1 MSPEQVRGEDVDH
14 RSDVFSFGVILYELL
29 TGQRAFRRD
38 SEIETMMAILREEPP
53 EMARATGAVS
63 PELGEILAHCLEKNP
78 LDRFQ
83 SARDLAFA
91 LRGIQREGRLTEGP
105 RALSGDRPSVSR
117 SGSTSERSIAVLP
130 FRNMS
135 TEREN
140 EYFSDGMTEEIINAL
155 TKIEVLRV
163 ASRTSSFAFKGK
175 DEDVRKI
182 GAALGVRTVLDG
194 SVRQAGRKIRVT
206 AQLVNVEDGYHLWSD

>member
-1 MSPEQVRGEDVDH
+1 SHPNILAIHDVGGDRGISYAVMELLEGETLRARLDAADLPVRKALDFSLQIAQGLAAAHERGVVHRDLKPENVFLTRDGVVKILDFGLAKANARAAPKGQSEIPTVAPTKAGVILGTVGYMSPEQVRGEDVDH

-83 SARDLAFA
+83 SARDLA
-91 LRGIQREGRLTEGP
+91 
-105 RALSGDRPSVSR
+105 
-117 SGSTSERSIAVLP
+117 
-130 FRNMS
+130 
-135 TEREN
+135 
-140 EYFSDGMTEEIINAL
+140 
-155 TKIEVLRV
+155 
-163 ASRTSSFAFKGK
+163 
-175 DEDVRKI
+175 
-182 GAALGVRTVLDG
+182 
-194 SVRQAGRKIRVT
+194 
-206 AQLVNVEDGYHLWSD
+206 